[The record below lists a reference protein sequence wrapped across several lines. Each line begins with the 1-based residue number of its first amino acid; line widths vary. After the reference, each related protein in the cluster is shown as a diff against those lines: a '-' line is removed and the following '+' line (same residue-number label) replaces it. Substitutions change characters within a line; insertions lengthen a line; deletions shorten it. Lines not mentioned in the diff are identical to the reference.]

1 MTAGAAP
8 PLAAEFPAPEPS
20 DAGKNTLYIG
30 NTRGS
35 GETRLI
41 PASVGG
47 SPCPPPSFS
56 GNIRVPPILITPSK
70 TNPTVHMAM
79 KLKLLELTDDK
90 ARILFE
96 GQGNTYINALAAEL
110 INDPGVDVAQR
121 KQAFRFTD
129 PELVVTT
136 IGGRSPLL
144 AVTDAAKRLSG
155 YAGELLRQMDTL
167 ETA

>member
-1 MTAGAAP
+1 
-8 PLAAEFPAPEPS
+8 
-20 DAGKNTLYIG
+20 
-30 NTRGS
+30 
-35 GETRLI
+35 
-41 PASVGG
+41 
-47 SPCPPPSFS
+47 
-56 GNIRVPPILITPSK
+56 
-70 TNPTVHMAM
+70 MAM
-79 KLKLLELTDDK
+79 KLKLLELTDDR

-96 GQGNTYINALAAEL
+96 GEGNTYIDALAAEL
-110 INDPGVDVAQR
+110 IHDPQVDVAQR

>member
-1 MTAGAAP
+1 
-8 PLAAEFPAPEPS
+8 
-20 DAGKNTLYIG
+20 
-30 NTRGS
+30 
-35 GETRLI
+35 
-41 PASVGG
+41 
-47 SPCPPPSFS
+47 
-56 GNIRVPPILITPSK
+56 
-70 TNPTVHMAM
+70 M